1 MNKLF
6 LLFTVFF
13 QLLAYGSNKE
23 LISEMESLRKTL
35 KPGTETRLELTRRL
49 ADLYYQ
55 DAVEVQKNN
64 ILNGNPEA
72 TPKVV
77 EYRNRAFDL
86 YSESLKGTENVS
98 QKVLIQ
104 FQLARILEAQEKK
117 KEASKI
123 FQDILSN
130 KNTPQAI
137 KKETAIK
144 VAEFFDDQYE
154 DNKAKKY
161 YKMAI
166 SMCDDVD
173 LCGYANYKYAW
184 VLYRSGDV
192 DSAATAMKKS
202 LWNKQGDIQE
212 KSLADYI
219 VFLTNKKTD
228 GKSEFEEIKSL
239 SQKLNR
245 PDLIREL
252 GETFFT
258 SGNRKAGTLV
268 LTELNNQKPDLY
280 YTVRLAEEN
289 YGFGKW
295 NSFRG
300 YLDKMTKLSPDSLP
314 KNESKYKEIK
324 GIVKRMTLQLDGEVK
339 SDPTKKEDLQTVI
352 DIYLSYYPNDELR
365 TKMVDGWLNVEKDK
379 ARKIKRLE
387 KYISFSDK
395 NDQKKEEI
403 RLRRMRLSLAQKTKN
418 TDVILD
424 EAKALSEILDKE
436 DERRQFTYLYAQTKY
451 KQNKIDEALPI
462 FKELAVVEE
471 STTPDKWA
479 TLSQNLALDILNQKK
494 DYKGILAQAAKWTNR
509 SDLTSNKKVEKEISE
524 MKKVSLQAEFEDAF
538 TLGQTPEALA
548 VFEKFC
554 YSGQFTK
561 KSCPNVKVLAVKL
574 QKQDSIIKILEHNK
588 DEKSLMVEYE
598 RMGRFSDAA
607 KLQEKYILNRKS
619 ELPDYLKIALLY
631 ELDKNL
637 KNRDRI
643 LNRMIE
649 KIKKDKKIDEK
660 LEPLVYST
668 LVEAGYFDYK
678 LVSLPWKT
686 SRKMRIV
693 EELENRG
700 IGSKVTKKMYLGS
713 KKNMGAL
720 WEANKVKP
728 LIALNKKQ
736 AKQGFYGR
744 YQKTRFKRRVA
755 KLKKFADE
763 AKKVLEITTPVARVY
778 VSNMLAESYLNLAM
792 EIENMPIPKVI
803 EDQAQR
809 DQIKQNLIKMAAPF
823 KEESQG
829 YRTVFDKQMAEITDL
844 ETQDKVS
851 LNLDKSVN
859 DYFNLFVKN
868 DYSDY
873 KKDLT
878 KLDSSTVEKDL
889 EILKSQP
896 ENKQALNNL
905 INFYKSNEHERLSAY
920 YQGRLLSLNSGGNQ

>member
-1 MNKLF
+1 MNKLVLLILISFQF
-6 LLFTVFF
+6 L
-13 QLLAYGSNKE
+13 ASANNKE
-23 LISEMESLRKTL
+23 LITEMESLRKTL

-64 ILNGNPEA
+64 VLKGQTEA
-72 TPKVV
+72 TPEVAK
-77 EYRNRAFDL
+77 YRQRAFEL
-86 YSESLKGTENVS
+86 YSQSLKGTKSLS
-98 QKVLIQ
+98 QKILIQ

-117 KEASKI
+117 KEASQI
-123 FQDILSN
+123 FQNILAN
-130 KNTPQAI
+130 KQTPQSI
-137 KKETAIK
+137 RKETAIK
-144 VAEFFDDQYE
+144 VAEYFDDQYE

-184 VLYRSGDV
+184 VLYRNGDIS
-192 DSAATAMKKS
+192 SAANAMKKS
-202 LWNKQGDIQE
+202 LFNKQGDVQE

-219 VFLTNKKTD
+219 VFLSNQKTD
-228 GKSEFEEIKSL
+228 GVKELAEIQTL
-239 SQKLNR
+239 ATKLKR
-245 PDLIREL
+245 PDLVREL
-252 GETFFT
+252 GETFYT
-258 SGNRKAGTLV
+258 SGNRKAGTHI
-268 LTELNNQKPDLY
+268 LTYLNEKNPDVY

-289 YGFGKW
+289 YGFRNWEK
-295 NSFRG
+295 FRS
-300 YLDKMTKLSPDSLP
+300 YLKTMASLNPESLP
-314 KNESKYKEIK
+314 KDQSKYKEVK
-324 GIVKRMTLQLDGEVK
+324 GIVKRMALQLDGEVK
-339 SDPTKKEDLQTVI
+339 SDPTKKNDLQSII

-365 TKMVDGWLNVEKDK
+365 TKMVDGWLNVEDDK
-379 ARKIKRLE
+379 ARKINRLKE
-387 KYISFSDK
+387 YISFAQTNK
-395 NDQKKEEI
+395 QTKEEI
-403 RLRRMRLSLAQKTKN
+403 RLRRMRLSLAQKVKN
-418 TDVILD
+418 TEVILV
-424 EAKALSEILDKE
+424 EADALSKKLEKE
-436 DERRQFTYLYAQTKY
+436 DERRQFTYLFAQTKY

-462 FKELAVVEE
+462 FKSLAVIQEGAK
-471 STTPDKWA
+471 PDKWA

-494 DYKGILAQAAKWTNR
+494 DYKGILAQASTWTSR
-509 SDLTSNKKVEKEISE
+509 ADLAGDKKVAKEINE

-538 TLGQTPEALA
+538 SLGQTEEALK

-554 YSGQFTK
+554 YSKQFVK

-607 KLQEKYILNRKS
+607 KLQEKFVLNKKS
-619 ELPDYLKIALLY
+619 ALPDYLKIALLY
-631 ELDKNL
+631 ELDNNL
-637 KNRDRI
+637 ENRDRI
-643 LNRMIE
+643 LNKMIK

-678 LVSLPWKT
+678 LVSLPWKMT
-686 SRKMRIV
+686 RKMRMV

-700 IGSKVTKKMYLGS
+700 IGNKLTKKMFLTS
-713 KKNMGAL
+713 SQNMGAL
-720 WEANKVKP
+720 WEANKVQP
-728 LIALNKKQ
+728 LIKLNQAQ

-778 VSNMLAESYLNLAM
+778 VSNMLAEAYLKLAM
-792 EIENMPIPKVI
+792 EIESMPIPKVI

-809 DQIKQNLIKMAAPF
+809 DQIKQNLITMAEPF
-823 KEESQG
+823 KKESEG

-844 ETQDKVS
+844 EVQDKVS
-851 LNLDKSVN
+851 MNLDKSVKE
-859 DYFNLFVKN
+859 YFNLFVKS
-868 DYSDY
+868 DYKDY
-873 KKDLT
+873 KKDVASLN
-878 KLDSSTVEKDL
+878 KAAIEKDL
-889 EILKSQP
+889 NLLKNEP
-896 ENKQALNNL
+896 ENTTALNNL
-905 INFYKSNEHERLSAY
+905 INFYKNNKHERLSAY